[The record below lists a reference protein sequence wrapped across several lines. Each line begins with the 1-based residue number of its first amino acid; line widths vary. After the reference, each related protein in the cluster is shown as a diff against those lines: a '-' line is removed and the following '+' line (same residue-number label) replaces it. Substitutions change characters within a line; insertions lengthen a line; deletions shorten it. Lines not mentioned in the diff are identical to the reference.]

1 MAACGGSATL
11 DAVACRFVVGQP
23 VLVGIL
29 AISTLILL
37 FRSTTKRA
45 RAPPP
50 PLLRVNL
57 NYQRAPDGPERTRAL
72 HHTESWWP
80 FTVPLEV
87 AMRDARAELGA
98 AASLDAHGFCL
109 RAWPSSCADLASDAA
124 VVRDYYPDVVA
135 LVRAET
141 GARDVVVKGHKRYAS
156 RAAAA
161 EAADACLRGGCATVK
176 AGGVGA
182 AVHVDY
188 TARAAAARVAAL
200 LRDGKFHADSAT
212 RARLDRALEA
222 EGGGARGADA
232 LLSRRRVVLVNVWCN
247 AAATPVRAKPLAV
260 CDARSV
266 GRDDFFTITL
276 ADCSE
281 THDAESYVLEAD
293 EATARRHRWY
303 FYPRMRGDERLLFKI
318 ADTRADVAQRA
329 FHAAFDDP
337 SEPRDVPPRQAL
349 AVRAVAIFDP

>member
-1 MAACGGSATL
+1 M
-11 DAVACRFVVGQP
+11 
-23 VLVGIL
+23 
-29 AISTLILL
+29 
-37 FRSTTKRA
+37 
-45 RAPPP
+45 
-50 PLLRVNL
+50 
-57 NYQRAPDGPERTRAL
+57 
-72 HHTESWWP
+72 
-80 FTVPLEV
+80 
-87 AMRDARAELGA
+87 
-98 AASLDAHGFCL
+98 
-109 RAWPSSCADLASDAA
+109 
-124 VVRDYYPDVVA
+124 
-135 LVRAET
+135 
-141 GARDVVVKGHKRYAS
+141 
-156 RAAAA
+156 
-161 EAADACLRGGCATVK
+161 
-176 AGGVGA
+176 
-182 AVHVDY
+182 
-188 TARAAAARVAAL
+188 
-200 LRDGKFHADSAT
+200 
-212 RARLDRALEA
+212 
-222 EGGGARGADA
+222 
-232 LLSRRRVVLVNVWCN
+232 LVNVWCN

>member
-1 MAACGGSATL
+1 MASFDGVLRWRLIG
-11 DAVACRFVVGQP
+11 GQP
-23 VLVGIL
+23 ALASSLGLIVVL
-29 AISTLILL
+29 TLILL
-37 FRSTTKRA
+37 IRTTTKRA
-45 RAPPP
+45 RASP
-50 PLLRVNL
+50 PLLRVRL
-57 NYQRAPDGPERTRAL
+57 NYQRAPAGPERTRAL

-87 AMRDARAELGA
+87 AMRDARVELGA
-98 AASLDAHGFCL
+98 TASLDVQGFCL
-109 RAWPSSCADLASDAA
+109 RAWPSSCTDLASDEA
-124 VVRDYYPDVVA
+124 VVRDYYPSVVA

-141 GARDVVVKGHKRYAS
+141 GASDVLVKGHKRYAGRPPAS
-156 RAAAA
+156 A
-161 EAADACLRGGCATVK
+161 EEADACLRGGCATVK

-200 LRDGKFHADSAT
+200 LRDGKYHADSAT
-212 RARLDRALEA
+212 RARLECALEA
-222 EGGGARGADA
+222 WGGGARGADA
-232 LLSRRRVVLVNVWCN
+232 LLSRRHVALVNVWCN
-247 AAATPVRAKPLAV
+247 AASTPVRAKPLAV

-266 GRDDFFTITL
+266 QRDDFFTITL

-281 THDAESYVLEAD
+281 THNAESYVLEAD
-293 EATARRHRWY
+293 EAIAQRHHWY

-318 ADTRADVAQRA
+318 ADTRADVAPRA

-349 AVRAVAIFDP
+349 AVRAIVIFDP